1 MTNDE
6 SLVQPNH
13 STYLSEFE
21 WKVEVG
27 WLRGKVFLQAM
38 IDWCETVWPVNPN
51 DIRCWSCMKG
61 GTFFFRSYDDA
72 MAFAL
77 AWVNA
82 PLPYNKV
89 RSTEDGYSVR

>member
-1 MTNDE
+1 MSDNA
-6 SLVQPNH
+6 SLVQPNTDGH
-13 STYLSEFE
+13 SVEFE

-27 WLRGKVFLQAM
+27 WLRGKVLRQVM
-38 IDWCETVWPVNPN
+38 MDWCERVWPLGTDGIPS
-51 DIRCWSCMKG
+51 WSCMKG

-82 PLPYNKV
+82 PLPYSQV